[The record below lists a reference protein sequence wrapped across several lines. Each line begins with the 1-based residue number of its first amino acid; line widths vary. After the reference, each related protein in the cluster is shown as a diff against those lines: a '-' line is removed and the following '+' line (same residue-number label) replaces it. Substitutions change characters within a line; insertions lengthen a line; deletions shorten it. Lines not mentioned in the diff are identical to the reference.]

1 MKRMR
6 RREFVMFDHEADDLR
21 EKAQKACMSESQLIR
36 LLIAGYQPPPAP
48 DEQFH
53 QEMERLLA
61 ACDALTTAARK
72 LRRSEGRDD
81 VQDEVSELRELRRI
95 LLRKYLSGER
105 TDALWQ

>member
-48 DEQFH
+48 DVQFH

-61 ACDALTTAARK
+61 ACDELTVAAGK

-105 TDALWQ
+105 TDALWR